1 MPPPPPPSKSYLWK
15 FDSDSSDSESE
26 KNYHNVDKY
35 TTIEAVCKTDIT
47 SEHNPSVSQSSP
59 PKKDAEVHND
69 SLIIPPKSPTTT
81 TTTTTTT
88 SSDRKLARNQQKR
101 KQKRKQRRKKKSAE
115 ESESNEKSRSISFS
129 GVSIRSFPRTF
140 GIDTVPG
147 HGGWPLG
154 MKIDDHKD
162 HDQVPLEEY
171 ETNKQMELRERW
183 KVIQSTEVKESKCS
197 SPSSRNNNTKIE
209 KIDNKVV
216 ELMNGSIPLEN
227 TIYETRQWDYR
238 NKVKNPLFGLTSEEE
253 RQALFLG
260 GSEQLLILRRS
271 RSNSTGNSNH
281 KYRSRSNSMGSNN
294 SDHNQSDNFN
304 EEFNQALVHHVRNE
318 LEQLRFHRSK
328 SGSSGCNC
336 RKLNVYIPPKDGS
349 GGKKSQHRRLKPSK
363 LAQELKKRNMY
374 DQSVASSS
382 REKQEKLLEKAVE
395 SEPCCQSE
403 DCFCFR
409 NGIICQADACSCW
422 HDSHVGVKKNHSLSS
437 ADIQRRCG
445 NPLGTEVVDLD
456 EINEYRIKVIKEKQ
470 QQQQQQQ
477 Q

>member
-1 MPPPPPPSKSYLWK
+1 MPPPPPPSKSYLWV
-15 FDSDSSDSESE
+15 FDSDSSGSEGEENFHVVE
-26 KNYHNVDKY
+26 KDKA
-35 TTIEAVCKTDIT
+35 IEAAVCKTDIT

-59 PKKDAEVHND
+59 SKKHPEEYHD
-69 SLIIPPKSPTTT
+69 SSIIPPKSPTTT
-81 TTTTTTT
+81 ATT
-88 SSDRKLARNQQKR
+88 SSNQKLARNQQKR
-101 KQKRKQRRKKKSAE
+101 KQKRKQRRKKKFTE
-115 ESESNEKSRSISFS
+115 ESESNVKSRCVSFS

-197 SPSSRNNNTKIE
+197 SPSSRNNNKKIE
-209 KIDNKVV
+209 KIDYKVV

-260 GSEQLLILRRS
+260 GSEQLQMLRRS
-271 RSNSTGNSNH
+271 RSNSVGSSNH
-281 KYRSRSNSMGSNN
+281 KYRSRSNSMGSN
-294 SDHNQSDNFN
+294 SDPNQSDNFN

-318 LEQLRFHRSK
+318 LEQLRIQRSK
-328 SGSSGCNC
+328 SGSTGCNC

-363 LAQELKKRNMY
+363 LVQELKKRNLY
-374 DQSVASSS
+374 DPSVASSS
-382 REKQEKLLEKAVE
+382 REKQEKILKKAMDN
-395 SEPCCQSE
+395 EPCCQSE

-445 NPLGTEVVDLD
+445 NPLGTEVVDLE

-470 QQQQQQQ
+470 QQQQQQ
-477 Q
+477 